1 MKPEAKAHLD
11 RAGTFLIK
19 ARIDVAV
26 AAHEPLKAEDAA
38 RNAQKPRRRS

>member
-19 ARIDVAV
+19 ARIDVA
-26 AAHEPLKAEDAA
+26 AAVHEHQ
-38 RNAQKPRRRS
+38 NTTVRRGLALRSY